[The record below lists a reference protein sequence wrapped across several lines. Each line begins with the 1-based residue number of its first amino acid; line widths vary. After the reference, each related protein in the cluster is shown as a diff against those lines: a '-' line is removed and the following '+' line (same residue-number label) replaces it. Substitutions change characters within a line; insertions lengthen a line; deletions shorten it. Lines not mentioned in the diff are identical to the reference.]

1 MSPSS
6 TPSESRYHPYH
17 RPAHPGTP
25 GSERRYGPLR
35 ALAMSFFSAGLYR
48 DAAAHWRAFAF
59 GYLALLLGIVWLATV
74 AVLHHRF
81 GRWVAND
88 GPAIVAQIPP
98 LSVKDGELSAE
109 VEQPYFLEDET
120 TGEVLVVI
128 DTTGTV
134 TTLEQAGARVL
145 LTKTEAIVER
155 NPREIRVYR
164 FNTIGDFAVDQARI
178 QSWLTWLANWL
189 GFILFPFTL
198 AGSYFYRVIQILIYA
213 LIGLFFARILQ
224 VQLSYPAAMSVAI
237 LSITPPV
244 LLSTAVQL
252 SQATIPFPWAFWFLI
267 AMSYLFFGVYSNR
280 SPDQPSP
287 RRSNSVNASTS
298 VDRTRSSIS
307 QYSST

>member
-1 MSPSS
+1 
-6 TPSESRYHPYH
+6 
-17 RPAHPGTP
+17 
-25 GSERRYGPLR
+25 
-35 ALAMSFFSAGLYR
+35 MSFFSAELYR

-59 GYLALLLGIVWLATV
+59 GYLAVVLGIVWLVTV
-74 AVLHHRF
+74 AVLHYRF

-88 GPAIVAQIPP
+88 APAIVAQIPP
-98 LSVKDGELSAE
+98 LSVKNGELSAE
-109 VEQPYFLEDET
+109 VEQPYFLKDET
-120 TGEVLVVI
+120 TGKVLVVI

-145 LTKTEAIVER
+145 LTKTEAIVEN

-164 FNTIGDFAVDQARI
+164 LNTIGDFAVDQKRM
-178 QSWLTWLANWL
+178 QGWLSWLANWL
-189 GFILFPFTL
+189 GFILFPFAL

-213 LIGLFFARILQ
+213 GIGFVFARILQ
-224 VQLSYPAAMSVAI
+224 VQLSYQAAMSVAI

-252 SQATIPFPWAFWFLI
+252 TQATVPFPWAFWFLI

-280 SPDQPSP
+280 SPDQRSP

-307 QYSST
+307 QYSSI